1 MISLRGKTSVRVAG
15 DTIWT
20 PFFIQMMVVNAL
32 MSFGMFMMN
41 TLFPHYVEQLGASAS
56 TVGFVASVLPL
67 AALLTRP
74 VVGPASTSFS
84 LKMLCVIS
92 GCVILFGYVFYFI
105 SENVSVLV
113 IGRFLQGFGIGFFA
127 PLSMTLV
134 SQALPASKF
143 ASGIGF
149 FSLGQALAMAI
160 GPSMGLSVQAHFG
173 YMGVFVLGVILTG
186 SCVTMTLLIK
196 SEQKEPK
203 TRFRISIRNFIA
215 AEALVPTVMIFFLAG
230 AQACIQTFI
239 LIYGEI
245 SDVGQIG
252 LFFTAYAICLL
263 VSRPVSGKLADRFGM
278 DKVLIPAISLFALAF
293 IVISF
298 SRTLPMFLLSG
309 VLASFG
315 YGICQPLLQTLC
327 MKMVPK
333 ERRGVAS
340 NTSFMGIDIGF
351 FLLPIIGGWIITL
364 FNSFSDNILMSYSIM
379 FRVMIVPVAF
389 SLIVFFVNRKKMRS
403 FF

>member
-15 DTIWT
+15 ETIWT
-20 PFFIQMMVVNAL
+20 RFFIQMMLVNAL

-56 TVGFVASVLPL
+56 TVGFVASVFPL
-67 AALLTRP
+67 AALFTRP
-74 VVGPASTSFS
+74 VVGPATTSYS
-84 LKMLCVIS
+84 LKRLCAVAGS
-92 GCVILFGYVFYFI
+92 VILCGYIFYFI
-105 SENVSVLV
+105 SDNISVLV
-113 IGRFLQGFGIGFFA
+113 FGRLIQGLGIGFFA
-127 PLSMTLV
+127 PVSMTMV

-143 ASGIGF
+143 ASGIGI
-149 FSLGQALAMAI
+149 FSLGQALAMAA
-160 GPSMGLSVQAHFG
+160 GPSIGLSIQEHFG
-173 YMGVFVLGVILTG
+173 YMGVFVLGVILAA
-186 SCVTMTLLIK
+186 SCVTMVLLIK
-196 SEQKEPK
+196 TEPKEQKTPF
-203 TRFRISIRNFIA
+203 RFSMRNFIA

-245 SDVGQIG
+245 SGVEQIG

-263 VSRPVSGKLADRFGM
+263 VSRPVSGRLADRYGM
-278 DKVLIPAISLFALAF
+278 DKVLIPAITLFALAF
-293 IVISF
+293 VLISF

-309 VLASFG
+309 AIASFG

-340 NTSFMGIDIGF
+340 NTSFIGIDIGF
-351 FLLPIIGGWIITL
+351 FLLPIVGGWIITL
-364 FNSFSDNILMSYSIM
+364 LNLFSDSLLMSYSIM
-379 FRVMIVPVAF
+379 FQMMIVPVAL
-389 SLIVFFVNRKKMRS
+389 SLIVFYINRKKMRS